1 MMEPQV
7 YQDAQAGG
15 TSLLNYMSRARMTV
29 PNEAEHSPAT
39 TPKPSTQPCYV
50 CDGFGSRANEE
61 AYMMMHTEPCT
72 FCKGTGKLDM
82 LGRALETPS
91 KRPR

>member
-1 MMEPQV
+1 MVTRRIDFGDIGLELPPSM
-7 YQDAQAGG
+7 
-15 TSLLNYMSRARMTV
+15 

-61 AYMMMHTEPCT
+61 AYIMMHTEPCT
-72 FCKGTGKLDM
+72 FCEGTGKLDM
-82 LGRALETPS
+82 LGRALTSS
-91 KRPR
+91 KVP